1 MDRSE
6 LAEIHA
12 WIAAK
17 IVDLR
22 KERAEIIKERA
33 EIINGLSDVHAS
45 SRPSSHQPPVE
56 ASPFIPKRS
65 DHPTTPPPNPSN
77 PYSDWDPRHASRT
90 SYLQEAKRRA
100 RMEETASIKIQ
111 RWLTK
116 RLFIRNINRHLRCR
130 THNKQLCRGASSYA
144 KELASTGRI
153 KSPAPAPTI
162 KLSPITPKRQQPYP
176 SAEETH
182 AFRHRGLSLPLLPSK
197 KKKRR
202 KRYKSCYRPTPRT
215 KRESSSTTSS
225 PASHLPSTCQVTH
238 PTRGCPHCPAF
249 FFNKDDLIRHHFSTH
264 HEDLVNNQMSCMDK
278 VSPTDETTPVSNVD
292 IDLPQNPCP
301 PSPSSAQPSSTTYRS
316 NPSNTNEQ
324 GRHQDR
330 VPSPDETPPVSA
342 TDVDLPQNSHPLS
355 REAVI
360 RVSVILSQLHTA
372 LQQLPA
378 NLLLLSDDPL
388 FFIPRCRDDLKRIL
402 QCRAEIEVQYSTSK
416 LWLASMNVYIELFTN
431 KIWSESLSG

>member
-100 RMEETASIKIQ
+100 RMEETASITIQ

-116 RLFIRNINRHLRCR
+116 RLFIRNINRHLRRR

-144 KELASTGRI
+144 KELVSTGRI
-153 KSPAPAPTI
+153 KSPAPAPSI
-162 KLSPITPKRQQPYP
+162 KSLPIIPTRKQPYP

-182 AFRHRGLSLPLLPSK
+182 AFRHRGLSLPLLPSRK

-202 KRYKSCYRPTPRT
+202 KRYKSCYRTATRT
-215 KRESSSTTSS
+215 KRKPSSTSS
-225 PASHLPSTCQVTH
+225 PASHLPSTCQVIH
-238 PTRGCPHCPAF
+238 PSRGCQHCPAF
-249 FFNKDDLIRHHFSTH
+249 FIHHDDLVK
-264 HEDLVNNQMSCMDK
+264 HEMSCMDK
-278 VSPTDETTPVSNVD
+278 VTSNDEITPISHVD

-301 PSPSSAQPSSTTYRS
+301 PSPTSAQSSSPTYRS
-316 NPSNTNEQ
+316 NPSNTIDQE
-324 GRHQDR
+324 RHQDR

-342 TDVDLPQNSHPLS
+342 TDVDLPQNPYSQS
-355 REAVI
+355 EAYA
-360 RVSVILSQLHTA
+360 LLTHLHSA
-372 LQQLPA
+372 LQKWWTAVQRLPPA
-378 NLLLLSDDPL
+378 EFLKPYEGEVTITAALIGTNLEKQDKETFIGSRIGWVTKLLDSLLFCRLGLKDLFYLSKHLEGGWQPD
-388 FFIPRCRDDLKRIL
+388 
-402 QCRAEIEVQYSTSK
+402 
-416 LWLASMNVYIELFTN
+416 
-431 KIWSESLSG
+431 